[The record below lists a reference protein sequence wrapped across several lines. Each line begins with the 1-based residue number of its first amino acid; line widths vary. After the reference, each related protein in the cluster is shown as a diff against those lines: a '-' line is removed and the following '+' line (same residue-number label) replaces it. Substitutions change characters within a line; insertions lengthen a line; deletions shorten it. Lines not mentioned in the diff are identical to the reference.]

1 MNSAFYDFFLPD
13 SLYRRPC
20 CGFPWELV
28 LFRLWCGDIYLHSSI
43 FVSQQFSGS
52 AVPNTFFSVF
62 CMGYGRLWTKM
73 LCFSIFSG
81 HVFEDQKSFNRSAS
95 ASIRAILI
103 PAVLDRGDLG
113 HPLSLLGMLCAFPPR
128 VGMSENS
135 PRLEFPA
142 AFLHQDRQ
150 RTFQLILRDWSVLS
164 SCQEHCLSWERT
176 RDHEHVC
183 SVSETSLLV
192 SRSLRNPKP
201 PSPAPGHSLTMIRP
215 PSTYSSPSAYLY
227 FCQWVGDE
235 DRQPGSYH
243 RPMKVTVNIGQDGT
257 NLMIPQNQLYCFF
270 NSILSISKG

>member
-1 MNSAFYDFFLPD
+1 MERLTCTFLRSSPLVLRRRKKVIQVYIFMWGWTLPFMGFFLPD

-52 AVPNTFFSVF
+52 AVPNTFFTVF

-95 ASIRAILI
+95 ASIQAILI

-142 AFLHQDRQ
+142 AFLHHDRQ

-164 SCQEHCLSWERT
+164 SCPEREHETTSTSAVFLRHLSSFLVPCGIPNLLLLP
-176 RDHEHVC
+176 RD
-183 SVSETSLLV
+183 
-192 SRSLRNPKP
+192 
-201 PSPAPGHSLTMIRP
+201 
-215 PSTYSSPSAYLY
+215 TYWL
-227 FCQWVGDE
+227 W
-235 DRQPGSYH
+235 
-243 RPMKVTVNIGQDGT
+243 
-257 NLMIPQNQLYCFF
+257 
-270 NSILSISKG
+270 